1 MSQYQAGV
9 CNIGPSE
16 VARRRQVAYLGGAL
30 YISFV
35 AFAILKNFSSVT
47 TIAAL
52 FPALVFSVGFI
63 QSRRKF
69 CLAYGLMGSFNFQ
82 KLGSLTQVED
92 RISLKA
98 DRSTALSILAQSL
111 GLALLLACVAIAL
124 NITL

>member
-30 YISFV
+30 YISFL
-35 AFAILKNFSSVT
+35 AFAILKDFSSIRTVT
-47 TIAAL
+47 AL
-52 FPALVFSVGFI
+52 FPAIIFSVGFI

-92 RISLKA
+92 QISLKA
-98 DRSTALSILAQSL
+98 DRTTAISILTQAL
-111 GLALLLACVAIAL
+111 GLALLLTSLAIAL
-124 NITL
+124 NIIL

>member
-1 MSQYQAGV
+1 VSQYQAGV

-35 AFAILKNFSSVT
+35 AVAILENFSSVT

-52 FPALVFSVGFI
+52 FPALIFSVGFI

>member
-1 MSQYQAGV
+1 VSQYQAGV

-30 YISFV
+30 YIFFI
-35 AFAILKNFSSVT
+35 AFAILKDFSSVT
-47 TIAAL
+47 TVTAL
-52 FPALVFSVGFI
+52 FPAIIFSVGFI

-92 RISLKA
+92 QISLKA
-98 DRSTALSILAQSL
+98 DRSTAISILTQAL
-111 GLALLLACVAIAL
+111 GLALLLTSLAIAL
-124 NITL
+124 NIIL

>member
-1 MSQYQAGV
+1 MSQYEAGV

-30 YISFV
+30 YALFV
-35 AFAILKNFSSVT
+35 AVAIFKNFSSVS

-52 FPALVFSVGFI
+52 FPALIFSVGFI

-69 CLAYGLMGSFNFQ
+69 CLAYGLMGSFNFA
-82 KLGSLTQVED
+82 KLGSLTQVQD
-92 RISLKA
+92 QMSLKA

>member
-30 YISFV
+30 YISFL
-35 AFAILKNFSSVT
+35 AFAILKDFSSVT
-47 TIAAL
+47 TLTAL
-52 FPALVFSVGFI
+52 FPAIIFSVGFI

-92 RISLKA
+92 QISLKA
-98 DRSTALSILAQSL
+98 DRSTAISILTQAL
-111 GLALLLACVAIAL
+111 GLALLLTSLAIAL
-124 NITL
+124 SIIL

>member
-9 CNIGPSE
+9 CNIGLSE

-30 YISFV
+30 YISFL
-35 AFAILKNFSSVT
+35 AFAILRDFSSITTVT
-47 TIAAL
+47 AL
-52 FPALVFSVGFI
+52 FPAIIFSVGFI

-92 RISLKA
+92 QISLKA
-98 DRSTALSILAQSL
+98 DRSTAISILTQAL
-111 GLALLLACVAIAL
+111 GLALLLTSLAIAL
-124 NITL
+124 NIIL

>member
-30 YISFV
+30 YISFL
-35 AFAILKNFSSVT
+35 AFAILKDFSSVT
-47 TIAAL
+47 TVTAL
-52 FPALVFSVGFI
+52 FPAIIFSVGFI

-69 CLAYGLMGSFNFQ
+69 CLAYGLMGSFNFA

-92 RISLKA
+92 QISLKA
-98 DRSTALSILAQSL
+98 DRSTAISILTQSL
-111 GLALLLACVAIAL
+111 GLALLLTSLAIVL
-124 NITL
+124 NIVL

>member
-47 TIAAL
+47 TIATL
-52 FPALVFSVGFI
+52 FPALIFSVGFI

>member
-30 YISFV
+30 YIFFI
-35 AFAILKNFSSVT
+35 AFAILRDFSSVT
-47 TIAAL
+47 TVTAL
-52 FPALVFSVGFI
+52 FPAIIFSVGFI

-92 RISLKA
+92 QISLKA
-98 DRSTALSILAQSL
+98 DRSTAISILTQAL
-111 GLALLLACVAIAL
+111 GLALLLTSLAIAL
-124 NITL
+124 NIIL

>member
-30 YISFV
+30 YIFFI
-35 AFAILKNFSSVT
+35 AFAILKDFSSVT
-47 TIAAL
+47 TVTAL
-52 FPALVFSVGFI
+52 FPAIIFSVGFI

-92 RISLKA
+92 QISLKA
-98 DRSTALSILAQSL
+98 DRSTAISILTQAL
-111 GLALLLACVAIAL
+111 GLALLLTSLAIAL
-124 NITL
+124 NIIL

>member
-35 AFAILKNFSSVT
+35 AVAILKNFSSVT

-52 FPALVFSVGFI
+52 FPALIFSVGFI

>member
-1 MSQYQAGV
+1 MSQYEAGV
-9 CNIGPSE
+9 CNIGASE

-30 YISFV
+30 YTFFL
-35 AFAILKNFSSVT
+35 ALAIIQDFSSVT

-52 FPALVFSVGFI
+52 IPAILFSVGFI

-92 RISLKA
+92 QISLKA
-98 DRSTALSILAQSL
+98 DRSTALSILAQSV
-111 GLALLLACVAIAL
+111 GLALLLTCIAIAL
-124 NITL
+124 NIAL

>member
-1 MSQYQAGV
+1 VSQYQAGV

-30 YISFV
+30 YIFFL
-35 AFAILKNFSSVT
+35 ALAILKDFSSVT
-47 TIAAL
+47 TITVL
-52 FPALVFSVGFI
+52 LPAILFSVGFI

-92 RISLKA
+92 QISLKA
-98 DRSTALSILAQSL
+98 DRSTALSILTQSL
-111 GLALLLACVAIAL
+111 GLALLLTSLAIAL
-124 NITL
+124 NIIL

>member
-30 YISFV
+30 YICFV
-35 AFAILKNFSSVT
+35 AVAILKNFSSVT

-52 FPALVFSVGFI
+52 FPALIFSVGFI

-92 RISLKA
+92 QISLKA

>member
-1 MSQYQAGV
+1 VSQYEAGV

-35 AFAILKNFSSVT
+35 AVAIFKNFSSVS

-52 FPALVFSVGFI
+52 FPALIFSVGLI

-69 CLAYGLMGSFNFQ
+69 CLAYGLMGSFNFA

-92 RISLKA
+92 QMSLKA